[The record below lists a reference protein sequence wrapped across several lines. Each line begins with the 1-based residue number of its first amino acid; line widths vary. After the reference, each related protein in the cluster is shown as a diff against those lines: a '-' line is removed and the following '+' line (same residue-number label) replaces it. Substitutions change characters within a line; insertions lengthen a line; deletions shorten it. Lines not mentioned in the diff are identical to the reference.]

1 MLPLLATSLQRQDP
15 VTLMAP
21 VANTVLP
28 VAARAPTVT
37 LDAVV
42 WVGVVVCGR
51 SVGTPVAPH
60 VVVPNGVLVMAMERL
75 VGCTMVVVSM
85 TWWWLMVWSA
95 MSCVRLVGMGAM
107 VGRRV
112 AGVQYVLAPPRTSR
126 PVASARTLRLQSH
139 MRSLQPPCG

>member
-85 TWWWLMVWSA
+85 TWWWLMV
-95 MSCVRLVGMGAM
+95 MSVCVRLVGMGETA
-107 VGRRV
+107 GGRV
-112 AGVQYVLAPPRTSR
+112 AGVRYVLAPPPKNR